1 MSVAGAYWRG
11 TRTIK
16 CAKNIWNGVSQEVAT
31 RRASAGRGQETGSSE
46 AGKRARALYVFGGSA
61 WHAFLLP
68 NGMIIR
74 NELEQFA
81 RGLQFHRDY
90 DEVRTPLMMNKR
102 LWEMSGHW
110 DHYKD
115 NMYFTQVDETE
126 YALKPMN
133 CPGHML
139 VYKTRAFLPRAHSH
153 FRIWSGAPP

>member
-1 MSVAGAYWRG
+1 
-11 TRTIK
+11 
-16 CAKNIWNGVSQEVAT
+16 
-31 RRASAGRGQETGSSE
+31 
-46 AGKRARALYVFGGSA
+46 
-61 WHAFLLP
+61 
-68 NGMIIR
+68 MIIR

-139 VYKTRAFLPRAHSH
+139 VYKTRRIPTESAYSH
-153 FRIWSGAPP
+153 FRIWPGAPP